1 MSDEDADKFVHALA
15 RDWRS
20 APLSQAD
27 QALCGFAA
35 KLTNTSSQMSPAD
48 LDGLRQK
55 ALLREFG
62 EYLQGKGRLRVFR
75 SEAVRAGFSHA
86 WKERDYNA
94 ILKVAERLPETVLQ
108 EDQHLLMYVHNA
120 ALRQEEHPRQLPLI

>member
-35 KLTNTSSQMSPAD
+35 KLTNTPSQMSPAD
-48 LDGLRQK
+48 LDGLRVVGLDDRAIHDATQVIGYFNYINRVAD
-55 ALLREFG
+55 ALGVEPEDFIRPW
-62 EYLQGKGRLRVFR
+62 GK
-75 SEAVRAGFSHA
+75 
-86 WKERDYNA
+86 
-94 ILKVAERLPETVLQ
+94 Q
-108 EDQHLLMYVHNA
+108 
-120 ALRQEEHPRQLPLI
+120 